1 MYFINV
7 HVVVIEVL
15 KSNVMRFQGLN
26 ITVSHNTVLSFY
38 GDRSIDCDRHR
49 LLQTLPELS
58 SFRSLSLLGDF
69 ILFSLYLKFQ
79 TKLFLLWICS
89 EIFCNSLY
97 NTKPGPTAAIENHFI
112 IFTTFI
118 ISS

>member
-97 NTKPGPTAAIENHFI
+97 NTKPGSTAATENNFI